1 MRSERFEFPGAKGQ
15 RLSGRLDQPDGAPLA
30 TAVFAH
36 CFTCSKNSL
45 AAGRIAAG
53 LAARGIAT
61 LRFDF
66 TGLGSSEGE
75 FGNEGFSSNLEDI
88 HAAVG
93 HLRSLGRAP
102 AILIGHSLGGAAV
115 LATAGAIPEVRAV
128 AVIAAPFDTG
138 HTVKLFQGQ
147 VPEIEAHGAA
157 EVTLAGRSFTISKS
171 FLDDLRSQ
179 DQGRRIAQ
187 LGKALMVF
195 HSPTDDTVGIEN
207 ARAIFETARH
217 PKSFVALD
225 GADHLLTRRAD
236 ADFTASMLAA
246 WAARYV
252 GSAGAAD
259 LAATVD
265 GVVVEATGEG
275 IFQQCVS
282 VGSHQFLADEPV
294 ASGGRDTGPGPYDLL
309 LAALGA
315 CTSMTIR
322 MYADRKG
329 WDAGRVRVVL
339 NHKKIHAEDC
349 ADCETR
355 VGMLDEISREII
367 LPGALDA
374 TQRARLMEI
383 ADKCPVHRT
392 LHSEIKIRTSEG
404 AGPTSRS

>member
-1 MRSERFEFPGAKGQ
+1 MRSERFEFPGAQGQ
-15 RLSGRLDQPDGAPLA
+15 RLAGRLDAPDETPRAY
-30 TAVFAH
+30 AVFAH
-36 CFTCSKNSL
+36 CFTCSKDSL

-53 LAARGIAT
+53 LASRGIAT

-66 TGLGSSEGE
+66 TGLGSSEGD
-75 FGNEGFSSNLEDI
+75 FANAGFSSNLEDI
-88 HAAVG
+88 LAAVG

-115 LATAGAIPEVRAV
+115 LAAAGAIPEVRAV

-138 HTVKLFQGQ
+138 HTLKYFQGQ
-147 VPEIEAHGAA
+147 IPEIEAQGAA
-157 EVTLAGRSFTISKS
+157 DVTLAGRRFTISKS

-179 DQGRRIAQ
+179 DQGARIAR
-187 LGKALMVF
+187 LGKALIVF

-207 ARAIFETARH
+207 ARAIFEAARH

-225 GADHLLTRRAD
+225 GADHLLTRRED
-236 ADFTASMLAA
+236 ADFTASVLAA

-252 GSAGAAD
+252 GSAAPAD
-259 LAATVD
+259 LAAPED
-265 GVVVEATGEG
+265 GVTVEATGEG
-275 IFQQCVS
+275 IFQQRVT
-282 VGSHQFLADEPV
+282 VGSHQFLADEPI
-294 ASGGRDTGPGPYDLL
+294 ASGGQESGPGPYDLL
-309 LAALGA
+309 IAALGA

-339 NHKKIHAEDC
+339 HHQKIHAEDC

-355 VGMLDEISREII
+355 GGMLDEISREIT
-367 LPGALDA
+367 LPGDLDA

-392 LHSEIKIRTSEG
+392 LHSEIKIRTTEG
-404 AGPTSRS
+404 TGPTSPS